1 MARKSVLCDIEQ
13 SGAQGPATLAIDLNL
28 ESMQFRQPRRSMGG
42 GNSRASR
49 QKKELQHMHYQ
60 PATSRQLATQLMR
73 PPAAAVRVIGR
84 HGRACVPA
92 QESTVPIFVN

>member
-42 GNSRASR
+42 GNSPQAGKKRSCSICITNRR
-49 QKKELQHMHYQ
+49 QAGNWRPSSCGRPEPPCAYSAAMNAPACRPKSQ
-60 PATSRQLATQLMR
+60 PFLSSS
-73 PPAAAVRVIGR
+73 I
-84 HGRACVPA
+84 
-92 QESTVPIFVN
+92 